1 MYSLYSPW
9 DIRNCLFPQCALAGV
24 TFPNYASKWID
35 IRKLFS
41 NFYQTHGGNL
51 SYMLTELGMEFEGR
65 EHCGLDD
72 AKNIA
77 RIMSQLLSDGCVL
90 QYNRFISKDII
101 DGVFKKK
108 R

>member
-1 MYSLYSPW
+1 
-9 DIRNCLFPQCALAGV
+9 
-24 TFPNYASKWID
+24 
-35 IRKLFS
+35 
-41 NFYQTHGGNL
+41 
-51 SYMLTELGMEFEGR
+51 MEFEGR